1 MNLQLTKPLAFFDL
15 ETTGLNIASDRIVEI
30 SIVKI
35 MPNGD
40 KEIKTKLINPT
51 IPISK
56 ESIGIH
62 GITDEQVKNKATF
75 KEVANELID
84 FIAGCD
90 LAGFNSNRFDI
101 PLLAEEFLRAGID
114 FDVKNR
120 NLVDVQN
127 IFHKME
133 QRTLVA
139 AYKFYCNKDLTEA
152 HSAEADTT
160 ATYDILEAQIE
171 KYADLKGDTKFLSEF
186 SQLTRNVDLLGR
198 FVYNENNIAVFN
210 FGKHKGKSVTEVLQK
225 EPGYY
230 SWMMNG
236 DFPLYTKKVLKE
248 LKENMKPTA
257 KPVARVVKKAVY
269 KPKPHQQKKASKELT
284 NSALDMLKNKFNS

>member
-1 MNLQLTKPLAFFDL
+1 MNLELTKPLAFFDL
-15 ETTGLNIASDRIVEI
+15 ETTGLNIATDRIVEI

-56 ESIGIH
+56 ESSDIH
-62 GITDEQVKNKATF
+62 GITEDKVKDKATF
-75 KEVANELID
+75 KEVAAELNE
-84 FIAGCD
+84 FIKGCD
-90 LAGFNSNRFDI
+90 LAGYNSNRFDI
-101 PLLAEEFLRAGID
+101 PLIAEEFLRVGID
-114 FDVKNR
+114 FDIKNR

-139 AYKFYCNKDLTEA
+139 AYKFYCNKDLTNA

-160 ATYDILEAQIE
+160 ATYEILEAQIE
-171 KYADLKGDTKFLSEF
+171 KYDDLKSDTSFLSEF
-186 SQLTRNVDLLGR
+186 SQMTKNVDLLGR
-198 FVYNENNIAVFN
+198 FVYNDKNIAVFN
-210 FGKHKGKSVTEVLQK
+210 FGKHKGKAVTEVLQK

-230 SWMMNG
+230 NWMING
-236 DFPLYTKKVLKE
+236 DFPLYTKKVLKDI
-248 LKENMKPTA
+248 KGTI
-257 KPVARVVKKAVY
+257 KPVQKNPAK
-269 KPKPHQQKKASKELT
+269 QKKQVTKEVT
-284 NSALDMLKNKFNS
+284 QTSLDLLKNKFNS